1 MLTENDVR
9 VASERNG
16 KLAPTVTVPARLMS
30 DTPGRFRFRV
40 ASDYRFPATVQPIA
54 TALRSHLPNA
64 SVRVNLDNGSVTV
77 YYDRDR
83 ISGDRLYGILQDLN
97 IRFVVSDKSDAA
109 TELTEVIASA
119 NRQIDR
125 VTEGAVDL
133 RFLVPLGF
141 GTLAV
146 RQLIVEGVQLN
157 VIPWYAL
164 AWYAFDS
171 FLKLH
176 YTLGKSEN

>member
-1 MLTENDVR
+1 MLTENDIR
-9 VASERNG
+9 AWSERNE
-16 KLAPTVTVPARLMS
+16 KLVLTANVPARLMS
-30 DTPGRFRFRV
+30 DTPGRLRFRLV
-40 ASDYRFPATVQPIA
+40 SDYRIPGMLELIA
-54 TALRSHLPNA
+54 TGLRSHLTNA
-64 SVRVNLDNGSVTV
+64 RVRVNLDNGSVTV
-77 YYDRDR
+77 YYDCDR
-83 ISGDRLYGILQDLN
+83 LSSDRLYRILQDLN
-97 IRFVVSDKSDAA
+97 ICFVLSDKSDAA
-109 TELTEVIASA
+109 TELTEAIASA

-125 VTEGAVDL
+125 LTEGAVDL

-146 RQLIVEGVQLN
+146 RQLIVEGVQLE

-176 YTLGKSEN
+176 YTLGKSGN